1 MDGDDMTLSVAVDH
15 TSLSTPFLFDQ
26 ETGNNSTWT
35 WTYNLSETG
44 LYGFG
49 LTVEDGNGGKRAYAF
64 TVMASGNGTNANN
77 TNATTEEEILEEIE
91 SGGLP
96 SVSLLASVVA
106 IALIALRRRN

>member
-1 MDGDDMTLSVAVDH
+1 MSGRVQNFHS
-15 TSLSTPFLFDQ
+15 
-26 ETGNNSTWT
+26 T

-64 TVMASGNGTNANN
+64 TVMASGNDTNANN

-91 SGGLP
+91 S
-96 SVSLLASVVA
+96 SRCRKR
-106 IALIALRRRN
+106 ILRNLGRM